1 MGCAASVEVDPE
13 SDPFLEDKRLN
24 DVIEQRIKMT
34 KQHENDEFK
43 LLLLGAGESG
53 KSTVLKQL
61 KLLHKG
67 GFTQQERAQYSQ
79 VIWCDAV
86 QLMKTLIL
94 KARLMGI
101 LLQCDQDD
109 STLLEAR
116 QYVLRANPLDLVDTG
131 TAGGDNFLN
140 EYVLKYSDSSKQLR
154 QLNLT
159 GVVGDDYTS
168 AFDMFESAPA
178 AAVDGEDDV
187 GHSLRLLKQRQR
199 SQQGTKISRL
209 ELARAVHDLWTYDSG
224 IRKCYA
230 RSNEFQLESL
240 ANYYFDNIMQF
251 ADETYLCSDTDI
263 LQGRIKTT
271 GITETN
277 FVIKNYKIKVLDAG
291 GQRLERKKWIHCF
304 DNITAVIFVLALS
317 EYDQK
322 LFEDERVNRMHELVV
337 LFETLCN
344 SKWFS
349 NTPFILFL
357 NKTDVFEKK
366 LTHLPLRQY
375 CPDYTGPPDNADE
388 AIKFFEKN
396 LLKMNRSNKPLYI
409 HRTCATDTG
418 SMRFVLSAVTD
429 LIIQRNL
436 KQSGI
441 L

>member
-1 MGCAASVEVDPE
+1 MGCGASKEVDSE
-13 SDPFLEDKRLN
+13 LDPFLEDKRIN
-24 DVIEQRIKMT
+24 DMIDQRLKMS
-34 KQHENDEFK
+34 KQNDHHEFK

-86 QLMKTLIL
+86 HLMKTLIL

-101 LLQCDQDD
+101 PLQCDQDGSD
-109 STLLEAR
+109 LLQAR
-116 QYVLRANPLDLVDTG
+116 QRVLRANALDLVDTG
-131 TAGGDNFLN
+131 TAGGENFLS

-159 GVVGDDYTS
+159 GLVRDS
-168 AFDMFESAPA
+168 FSFDKVSDA
-178 AAVDGEDDV
+178 ADGSGNPDTINQI
-187 GHSLRLLKQRQR
+187 RLL
-199 SQQGTKISRL
+199 
-209 ELARAVHDLWTYDSG
+209 ELQKKSPTADTITRPQLAEAIHDLWTRDTG

-240 ANYYFDNIMQF
+240 ANYYFDHILLLG
-251 ADETYLCSDTDI
+251 DENYLCTDMDI

-304 DNITAVIFVLALS
+304 ENITAVIFVLALS

-344 SKWFS
+344 SKYFV

-357 NKTDVFEKK
+357 NKMDVFEKK
-366 LTHLPLRQY
+366 LPYLPLRQY
-375 CPDYTGPPDNADE
+375 CPDYNGPPNDVDA
-388 AIKFFEKN
+388 AIKFFEQN

-429 LIIQRNL
+429 LIIQQNL